1 MNEET
6 IVAVFDTAAH
16 ADAAIRD
23 LEAADVPSSA
33 ISRHSSTTGTTST
46 STSAPR
52 ETGFWASLF
61 GGEPDQDSTVYDRSL
76 ESGSHVVTVKVP
88 GTQVNSV
95 MTMLESHSPI
105 DIDER
110 AASYGLACSRYND
123 NHNPR
128 APRHADRCRRPR
140 HRNARQ

>member
-6 IVAVFDTAAH
+6 IVAVFDMAAH

-33 ISRHSSTTGTTST
+33 ISRHSSTIGTT

-110 AASYGLACSRYND
+110 AASYGLGNRYND

-128 APRHADRCRRPR
+128 APRHADR
-140 HRNARQ
+140 